1 MPLVL
6 SKMRWEMEKTIS
18 RMTRNVKPFLRYYR
32 KAIIMLT
39 VLLVTIFSIMKV
51 AEINHRTIE
60 YKSRGFIESTMAAST
75 LKGKDAHPVV
85 YQMFYGDKG
94 LIRLALKDMINPEKY
109 RNISEKLAVRPTDS
123 GGVKIAKDIT
133 VPGGLMNSI
142 NNSLISIGFFLALVT
157 FGYSLFNSMMRNGA
171 SNPLTLVSLFIHLI
185 IVLALVVNGRNL
197 SLFAVNLGSDLT
209 EKVCN
214 VQGQDF
220 KQNVDEMV
228 KQLSDASL
236 GTVLDKNSI
245 LEVLDKEADERSEKA
260 KTNGNSKNIIYKIS
274 QLLLKGLGYI
284 WNSTVGYYLYTLS
297 DGLLALQ
304 TCMGIYVSMFIP
316 WIAVQCANIVISV
329 LIYSRSLEILVL
341 CQMAPIAFG
350 FMSEGGLSNSTG
362 MRYLKNMMALALQG
376 VVIVVILS
384 MTSSIIVGY
393 MTSFGSQVL
402 SGGEALVTNL
412 VIMSWVEVG
421 MIKKSLG
428 ICQKVVGLA

>member
-1 MPLVL
+1 
-6 SKMRWEMEKTIS
+6 MEKTVA
-18 RMTRNVKPFLRYYR
+18 RMTRNIRPFLKYYK
-32 KAIIMLT
+32 KAIIMTAVMMLS
-39 VLLVTIFSIMKV
+39 LITIIKV
-51 AEINHRTIE
+51 SQISRRNVINSSQWIIE
-60 YKSRGFIESTMAAST
+60 DTMAVTT

-85 YQMFYGDKG
+85 YEMFYGDKG

-109 RNISEKLAVRPTDS
+109 KNISDKLAVRPTDS

-171 SNPLTLVSLFIHLI
+171 TNPLTLVSLFIHLV

-197 SLFAVNLGSDLT
+197 SLFAVNLGSDLS

-214 VQGQDF
+214 VQGEDF
-220 KQNVDEMV
+220 KENIDEMV
-228 KQLSDASL
+228 KQLSDSTL
-236 GTVLDKNSI
+236 GTVLDKDSI
-245 LEVLDKEADERSEKA
+245 LEVLDKESDERAEKA
-260 KTNGNSKNIIYKIS
+260 KADGKSKNIIYKIS

-284 WNSTVGYYLYTLS
+284 WNSTIGYYLYTLN
-297 DGLLALQ
+297 DGLVALQ
-304 TCMGIYVSMFIP
+304 TCTGIYVSMFIP
-316 WIAVQCANIVISV
+316 WIAVQCANIVVSV

-341 CQMAPIAFG
+341 SQMAPIAFG

-362 MRYLKNMMALALQG
+362 MRYLKNMIALALQG

-393 MTSFGSQVL
+393 MTNYSAASL
-402 SGGEALVTNL
+402 TGGASLTTNL

>member
-1 MPLVL
+1 
-6 SKMRWEMEKTIS
+6 MEIAVN
-18 RMTRNVKPFLRYYR
+18 RMTRNIKPFLRYY
-32 KAIIMLT
+32 KKVIIMASLMIM
-39 VLLVTIFSIMKV
+39 TIFMIAATAKAS
-51 AEINHRTIE
+51 HRNVERSQGLIE
-60 YKSRGFIESTMAAST
+60 GTMAVTT
-75 LKGKDAHPVV
+75 LKGKDAHPIV
-85 YQMFYGDKG
+85 YEMFYGDKG
-94 LIRLALKDMINPEKY
+94 LIRLALKDMVSPEKY
-109 RNISEKLAVRPTDS
+109 KNISDKLAVRPTDS

-171 SNPLTLVSLFIHLI
+171 TNPLTLVSLFIHLI
-185 IVLALVVNGRNL
+185 LVLALVVNGRNL
-197 SLFAVNLGSDLT
+197 SLFAVNLGSDLS

-214 VQGQDF
+214 VQGEDF
-220 KQNVDEMV
+220 KANIDEMV
-228 KQLSDASL
+228 KQMSDSTL
-236 GTVLDKNSI
+236 GTVLDKDSV
-245 LEVLDKEADERSEKA
+245 LEILDKESDERAEKA
-260 KTNGNSKNIIYKIS
+260 KAGGSSKNIIFKIS

-297 DGLLALQ
+297 DGMAALQ
-304 TCMGIYVSMFIP
+304 TCYGIYVSMFIP
-316 WIAVQCANIVISV
+316 WIAVQCANIVVNV

-341 CQMAPIAFG
+341 SQMAPIAFG
-350 FMSEGGLSNSTG
+350 FMSEGGLGSSTG

-393 MTSFGSQVL
+393 MTNYNAATL
-402 SGGEALVTNL
+402 TGGTSLTTNL

>member
-1 MPLVL
+1 
-6 SKMRWEMEKTIS
+6 MEITVK
-18 RMTRNVKPFLRYYR
+18 RMTRNIKPFLKYY
-32 KAIIMLT
+32 KKPIIMLAILT
-39 VLLVTIFSIMKV
+39 VTILTIVKASEV
-51 AEINHRTIE
+51 THRNVTIR
-60 YKSRGFIESTMAAST
+60 SQGFIESTMAVTT
-75 LKGKDAHPVV
+75 LKGKDAHPIV
-85 YQMFYGDKG
+85 YEMFYGDKG
-94 LIRLALKDMINPEKY
+94 LIRLALKDMFNPEKY

-157 FGYSLFNSMMRNGA
+157 FGYNLFNSMMRNGA
-171 SNPLTLVSLFIHLI
+171 TNPLTLVSLFIHLV

-197 SLFAVNLGSDLT
+197 SLFAVNLGSDLS

-214 VQGQDF
+214 VQGEDF
-220 KQNVDEMV
+220 KDNIDEMV
-228 KQLSDASL
+228 KQLSDQTL
-236 GTVLDKNSI
+236 GTVPDKDSI
-245 LEVLDKEADERSEKA
+245 LEILDKEADERAEKA
-260 KTNGNSKNIIYKIS
+260 KADGKTKNIVYKIS
-274 QLLLKGLGYI
+274 QLLLKGLGYL

-297 DGLLALQ
+297 DGLTALQ
-304 TCMGIYVSMFIP
+304 TCYGIYVSMFIP
-316 WIAVQCANIVISV
+316 WVAVQVANMVVNV

-350 FMSEGGLSNSTG
+350 FMSEGGLGNSTG

-376 VVIVVILS
+376 VVIIVILS

-393 MTSFGSQVL
+393 MTNYSAASLTGGSSL
-402 SGGEALVTNL
+402 TTNL
-412 VIMSWVEVG
+412 VIMCWVEVG